1 MEIFVVL
8 SRDTNFIYCTT
19 DKVKAETVRKQQSLD
34 EEMSGG
40 RPSVYIL
47 TTTLN

>member
-8 SRDTNFIYCTT
+8 SRDTDFIYCTT
-19 DKVKAETVRKQQSLD
+19 DKQKAEGVRKHQEIE